1 MKLGIHSGRVVTAAQ
16 ATCPNTAFGG
26 LNEVRL
32 ADRELPTSGSRI
44 SAPPLHYEAPQ
55 GSEIGYAE
63 PTEAVA
69 LRGPSSQRR
78 FGDIAWLAA
87 EEPDPGLASSPLSA

>member
-1 MKLGIHSGRVVTAAQ
+1 VTAAQ
-16 ATCPNTAFGG
+16 ATCPNTAFDG

-32 ADRELPTSGSRI
+32 ANRELPKSGSRI

-55 GSEIGYAE
+55 GSAIGYAE
-63 PTEAVA
+63 PAQAVA
-69 LRGPSSQRR
+69 LRGPSSQSR
-78 FGDIAWLAA
+78 FGDGDIAADFWFAA